1 MTEGLHRAART
12 RLGKGALRTWA
23 WVSSGV
29 AFLLPFGALSAA
41 PKPAEPDAAPSPSV
55 VVRRL
60 VTHRVIVRRVVQ
72 PAPRIVY
79 ANGTTSSATAT
90 ATATPSTT
98 TTTKTKTGTTSG
110 GTTSGGTTS
119 GGTTSGGTTSGGTT
133 SGGTTSGGTTSGG
146 GGATTGGS

>member
-1 MTEGLHRAART
+1 MTEGVHRAART

-23 WVSSGV
+23 WVSSGI

-41 PKPAEPDAAPSPSV
+41 PKPAEPEAAPSPSV
-55 VVRRL
+55 IVKRL

-79 ANGTTSSATAT
+79 ASGTTATAT
-90 ATATPSTT
+90 ATAAPSTTT
-98 TTTKTKTGTTSG
+98 TTTKTKSGTTSG
-110 GTTSGGTTS
+110 TTTS

-146 GGATTGGS
+146 GATTGGS